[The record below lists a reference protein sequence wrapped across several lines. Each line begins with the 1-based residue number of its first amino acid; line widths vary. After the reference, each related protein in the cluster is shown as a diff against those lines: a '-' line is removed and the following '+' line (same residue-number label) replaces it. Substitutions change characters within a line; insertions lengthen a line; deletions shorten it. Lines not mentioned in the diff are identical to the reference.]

1 LSGGNLTAPITNSVA
16 ISSDVITVDPSA
28 TNHLSL
34 YINSTTGEILGSFV
48 NPSNSQTNYIDSAI
62 LQDANS
68 ARGYF
73 IGNTEGGSFIL
84 NSN

>member
-1 LSGGNLTAPITNSVA
+1 VA
-16 ISSDVITVDPSA
+16 ISSDVITVEPSA

-48 NPSNSQTNYIDSAI
+48 DSHGTNYIDSAI

-73 IGNTEGGSFIL
+73 LGNTEGGSFIL
-84 NSN
+84 NGN